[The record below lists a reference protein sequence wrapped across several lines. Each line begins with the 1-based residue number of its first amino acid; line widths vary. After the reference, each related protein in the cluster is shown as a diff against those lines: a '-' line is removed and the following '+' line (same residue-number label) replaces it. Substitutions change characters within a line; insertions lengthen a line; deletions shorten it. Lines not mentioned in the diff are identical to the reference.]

1 MRPKLWLTKC
11 VVTYANM
18 TSPEANR
25 SRRITPSTCARVSS
39 RNLVPCCDRTR
50 RLLAEGCPGPLLP
63 AISAIFQ
70 LSAMP
75 PALPRSFPSGLFH
88 LVLARSTN
96 YLEAR
101 RGGTRASWVF
111 RYERGTAD
119 KRKGKHLGLG
129 SMTDFT
135 YAEAKERAR
144 RQRQLLAD
152 KIDPLEQKRAKETE
166 AKLEAAKAITFG
178 QCAEKLV

>member
-1 MRPKLWLTKC
+1 SNLARCHRHFRALFLLASSILFWHVPRTICRPGRRPKRSKPTLSFEPTKRNKKEEDHTMRDLTALEVNALRHKLGTHR
-11 VVTYANM
+11 VAAN
-18 TSPEANR
+18 
-25 SRRITPSTCARVSS
+25 
-39 RNLVPCCDRTR
+39 L
-50 RLLAEGCPGPLLP
+50 
-63 AISAIFQ
+63 
-70 LSAMP
+70 
-75 PALPRSFPSGLFH
+75 
-88 LVLARSTN
+88 
-96 YLEAR
+96 YLKVREAR

-152 KIDPLEQKRAKETE
+152 KIDPLEQK
-166 AKLEAAKAITFG
+166 
-178 QCAEKLV
+178 